1 MSSNGLPV
9 FRTGTTRAVFH
20 EGGDIT
26 SVKYEVEEFQKEFCI
41 GGVKVGEHGV

>member
-1 MSSNGLPV
+1 MVCRFLGQVLQERFSM
-9 FRTGTTRAVFH
+9 R
-20 EGGDIT
+20 GGDIT